1 MCVCVCVRALCQVPP
16 ARLRYH
22 TAALEEERDREEE
35 GRRGE
40 THK

>member
-1 MCVCVCVRALCQVPP
+1 MCVRVCARALSQVPP

-22 TAALEEERDREEE
+22 TAAREEERDREEE

-40 THK
+40 TNK